1 MKLVM
6 SKFFNSINKGFSR
19 IFRILLF
26 LISTFLIIYFFPK
39 SGKFKYNFENGR
51 PWQSENLYAPFDFA
65 IKKSQ
70 EEIDEEITQAKINTP
85 LFFEIDTSLITGSNN
100 LLITRI
106 AELKNDSLFNLLKE
120 EDVKKIK
127 IQSSEIIEV
136 VYSKGLLEEN
146 FDFKDSQ
153 QISILLDNKLVNSTY
168 YTKLIKPQDLITFI
182 NNKII
187 ETSSEKYKS
196 QIISLVFDII
206 TPNLS
211 YNKVLSDEAINE
223 ATINISPNRGFI
235 EKETLIISKGEVVE
249 GEKLKVLESLKK
261 EYEVNSSSFSDL
273 YLIISAYSLLVILSL
288 LMIVLFIRK
297 FERNIYDNNNKIA
310 FVYFNITL
318 IILITTWVVDVNS
331 NYIYIIPL
339 CIIPLL
345 FKAFFD
351 SRIAFFIHSVTIML
365 LGFVVPNSYEFIFLN
380 IIAGVVTILTSDN
393 IYKRANLFIAV
404 AQITLVYML
413 AYFSFYVIQ
422 EGNIENLE
430 LNNFALFI
438 LCGLLTLFIYPL
450 IYIHEKLFSLVSDV
464 SLLELS
470 DTNSNLLKEL
480 SNKAPGTFH
489 HSLNVAN
496 LAEACANEIKA
507 NALLSRVGALHHD
520 IGKINN
526 PSYFTENQISE
537 QNPHDRIPGQE
548 SVKIIKQHVSD
559 GVKLAKNAGI
569 PERIIEFIKTHHGTN
584 LISYFYSKELKNSD
598 NINEKDFCYNGPKP
612 FSIEMAIVMMCDSV
626 EAATKSLDKPTN
638 EKIDSF
644 VENIID
650 KQIKDEQFVN
660 CELTFKNISTIK
672 SVLKYKL
679 KNIYHVRIEYPEIS
693 K

>member
-1 MKLVM
+1 M
-6 SKFFNSINKGFSR
+6 SKFFKNINKGFSR

-26 LISTFLIIYFFPK
+26 IISAFLIIYFFPK

-65 IKKSQ
+65 IKKTN
-70 EEIDEEITQAKINTP
+70 EEINNETNAAKINTP
-85 LFFEIDTSLITGSNN
+85 LFFELDTSLINN
-100 LLITRI
+100 SYKVLNNRI
-106 AELKNDSLFNLLKE
+106 VESKSDSLFYIYDE
-120 EDVKKIK
+120 SEISK
-127 IQSSEIIEV
+127 IQLQSYKIMNE
-136 VYSKGLLEEN
+136 VYSAGLTEEN
-146 FDFKDSQ
+146 FDIKSNQ
-153 QISILLDNKLVNSTY
+153 KISILNNNKLINSTSY
-168 YTKLIKPQDLITFI
+168 DKLIKPEDLNTYV

-187 ETSSEKYKS
+187 EYNIEKYKP
-196 QIISLVFDII
+196 QIYSLVFDLIK
-206 TPNLS
+206 PNLS
-211 YNKVLSDEAINE
+211 YNSILSDESVNE
-223 ATINISPNRGFI
+223 AIINISPNRGLI
-235 EKETLIISKGEVVE
+235 EKETLIISKGEIVE
-249 GEKLKVLESLKK
+249 GEKLIILESLKN

-297 FERNIYDNNNKIA
+297 FERNIYENNNKIA

-351 SRIAFFIHSVTIML
+351 SRIAFFIHSVTVML
-365 LGFVVPNSYEFIFLN
+365 LGFIVPNSYEFIFLN

-404 AQITLVYML
+404 AQITLVYMI
-413 AYFSFYVIQ
+413 AYFSFYVIH
-422 EGNIENLE
+422 EGNIENLQI
-430 LNNFALFI
+430 NNFALFI

-450 IYIHEKLFSLVSDV
+450 IYIYEKLFSLVSDV

-470 DTNSNLLKEL
+470 DTNSNLMKEL

-496 LAEACANEIKA
+496 LAEACANKIKA

-526 PSYFTENQISE
+526 PSFFTENQLSE
-537 QNPHDRIPGQE
+537 QNPHDQISAYE
-548 SVKIIKQHVSD
+548 SVKIIKEHVSD

-584 LISYFYSKELKNSD
+584 LISFFYNKELNNSE
-598 NINEKDFCYNGPKP
+598 NVNREDFCYDGPKP
-612 FSIEMAIVMMCDSV
+612 FSKEMAIVMMCDSV
-626 EAATKSLDKPTN
+626 EAATKSLEKPTN

-650 KQIKDEQFVN
+650 KQIDDGQFVN
-660 CELTFKNISTIK
+660 CELTFKNISTVK
-672 SVLKYKL
+672 SVLKEKL
-679 KNIYHVRIEYPEIS
+679 KNIYHVRVEYPEIT

>member
-1 MKLVM
+1 M
-6 SKFFNSINKGFSR
+6 SKFFKNINKGFSR

-26 LISTFLIIYFFPK
+26 IISAFLIIYFFPK

-65 IKKSQ
+65 IKKTN
-70 EEIDEEITQAKINTP
+70 EEINNETNAAKINTP
-85 LFFEIDTSLITGSNN
+85 LFFELDTSLINN
-100 LLITRI
+100 SYKVLNNRI
-106 AELKNDSLFNLLKE
+106 VELNSDSLFNLYDE
-120 EDVKKIK
+120 SEISK
-127 IQSSEIIEV
+127 IQLQSYKIINE
-136 VYSKGLLEEN
+136 VYSAGLTEEN
-146 FDFKDSQ
+146 FDIKNNQ
-153 QISILLDNKLVNSTY
+153 KISILNNNKLINSTSY
-168 YTKLIKPQDLITFI
+168 DKLIKPENLNTYI

-187 ETSSEKYKS
+187 EYNIEKYKP
-196 QIISLVFDII
+196 QIYSLVFDLIK
-206 TPNLS
+206 PNLS
-211 YNKVLSDEAINE
+211 YNSVLSDESVNE
-223 ATINISPNRGFI
+223 AIINISPNRGLI
-235 EKETLIISKGEVVE
+235 EKETLIISKGEIVE
-249 GEKLKVLESLKK
+249 GEKLIILESLKN

-297 FERNIYDNNNKIA
+297 FERNIYENNNKIA

-331 NYIYIIPL
+331 NYVYIIPL

-351 SRIAFFIHSVTIML
+351 SRIAFFIHSVTVML
-365 LGFVVPNSYEFIFLN
+365 LGFIVPNSYEFIFLN

-404 AQITLVYML
+404 AQITLVYMI
-413 AYFSFYVIQ
+413 AYFSFYVIH
-422 EGNIENLE
+422 EGNIENLQI
-430 LNNFALFI
+430 NNFALFI

-450 IYIHEKLFSLVSDV
+450 IYIYEKLFSLVSDV

-496 LAEACANEIKA
+496 LAEACANKIKA

-526 PSYFTENQISE
+526 PSFFTENQISE
-537 QNPHDRIPGQE
+537 QNPHDQISTYE
-548 SVKIIKQHVSD
+548 SVKIIKEHVSD
-559 GVKLAKNAGI
+559 GIKLAKNAGI

-584 LISYFYSKELKNSD
+584 LITFFYNKELNNSE
-598 NINEKDFCYNGPKP
+598 NVNREDFCYDGPKP
-612 FSIEMAIVMMCDSV
+612 FSKEMAIVMMCDSV

-650 KQIKDEQFVN
+650 KQIDDEQFVN
-660 CELTFKNISTIK
+660 CELTFKNISTVK
-672 SVLKYKL
+672 SVLKEKL
-679 KNIYHVRIEYPEIS
+679 KNIYHVRVEYPEIT

>member
-1 MKLVM
+1 MGKL
-6 SKFFNSINKGFSR
+6 FNSINKGFSR
-19 IFRILLF
+19 IFRVLLF
-26 LISTFLIIYFFPK
+26 VLSAFLIIYFFPK

-65 IKKSQ
+65 IKKSK
-70 EEIDEEITQAKINTP
+70 EEIDDEITQAKINTP
-85 LFFEIDTSLITGSNN
+85 LFFEIDTSLITNSNN

-106 AELKNDSLFNLLKE
+106 DELKNDSLFSLLKV
-120 EDVKKIK
+120 EDVKNIK
-127 IQSSEIIEV
+127 IQSSQIINE

-153 QISILLDNKLVNSTY
+153 LISILLDNKLLNSTFY
-168 YTKLIKPQDLITFI
+168 SRLIKPEDLITFI

-187 ETSSEKYKS
+187 ETNSEKYKS

-206 TPNLS
+206 TPNLF
-211 YNKVLSDEAINE
+211 YDKVLSDESINE

-249 GEKLKVLESLKK
+249 GEKLIILESLKK

-297 FERNIYDNNNKIA
+297 FERDIYDNNNKIA

-339 CIIPLL
+339 CIMPLL

-351 SRIAFFIHSVTIML
+351 SRIAFFIHSVTVML

-422 EGNIENLE
+422 EGNIENLP
-430 LNNFALFI
+430 LNNFSLFV

-450 IYIHEKLFSLVSDV
+450 IYIYEKMFGLVSDV

-489 HSLNVAN
+489 HSINVAN
-496 LAEACANEIKA
+496 LAEACANEINA

-520 IGKINN
+520 IGKISN
-526 PSYFTENQISE
+526 PSFFTENQLSE
-537 QNPHDRIPGQE
+537 QNPHDNITSKE
-548 SVKIIKQHVSD
+548 SVEIIKQHVVD
-559 GVKLAKNAGI
+559 GIKLAKNAGV

-584 LISYFYSKELKNSD
+584 LIGYFYNKEVKLNSE
-598 NINEKDFCYNGPKP
+598 INKTDFRYDGPKP
-612 FSIEMAIVMMCDSV
+612 FSVEMAIVMMCDSV
-626 EAATKSLDKPTN
+626 EAATKSLDKPDN
-638 EKIDSF
+638 DKIDSF
-644 VENIID
+644 VETIID
-650 KQIKDEQFVN
+650 KQVEDQQFEN
-660 CELTFKNISTIK
+660 CELTFKNISIIK
-672 SVLKYKL
+672 SVLKEKL
-679 KNIYHVRIEYPEIS
+679 KNIYHIRVKYPDES
-693 K
+693 N